1 MHTTIRT
8 LALFLA
14 AALAAGTAPARAA
27 DLTVRVD
34 KVQSDK
40 GQIMLALYDKA
51 ADFLKRP
58 VRTISVPAT
67 SVSTTL
73 VLTDVAPGEYGFA
86 VYQDANDNGRLDT
99 NPMGIP
105 IEPIAFSNDAQ
116 GHMGPPTFDAVKLAV
131 PAAGANVSVKLR

>member
-1 MHTTIRT
+1 MHTTTRT

-34 KVQSDK
+34 KVQSAK
-40 GQIMLALYDKA
+40 GQIMLALYDNA

-58 VRTISVPAT
+58 VRTISVPA
-67 SVSTTL
+67 SAGSTTV
-73 VLTDVAPGEYGFA
+73 VLKDVAPGEYCFA
-86 VYQDANDNGRLDT
+86 VYHDANDNGRLDT

-131 PAAGANVSVKLR
+131 PAAGSTVAVKLR